1 MQGHPLARRKT
12 GIKELSRMHK
22 EFVKANSEDGRFD
35 DSGRFA
41 IQDTVL
47 VLNWSEKVGFC
58 GFAAN
63 DLGAR

>member
-1 MQGHPLARRKT
+1 
-12 GIKELSRMHK
+12 MHK